1 MARDV
6 LEDDGRLQVVGG
18 LLSPVSDQY
27 RKAGLVAAA
36 HRLEMCR
43 LAVSDSVWINVDPWE
58 AQQTSYQ
65 TTIQVLNSVQGRLP
79 PGLQVMLLAGADLI
93 KTFEVPGLWAAED
106 RQAILGQYGCVVVD
120 RWNHDISEFLLADPI
135 LYKYRKSIHV
145 VKQFISNDISSTKIR

>member
-1 MARDV
+1 MARDA
-6 LEDDGRLQVVGG
+6 LEDDGRFQVVGG

-27 RKAGLVAAA
+27 RKTGLVPVV
-36 HRLEMCR
+36 HRLEMCH
-43 LAVSDSVWINVDPWE
+43 LAVKDSPWIEVDAWE
-58 AQQTSYQ
+58 AQQEVYK
-65 TTIQVLNSVQGRLP
+65 TTIQVLTSLKGRLP

-106 RQAILGQYGCVVVD
+106 RQAILGHYGCVVVD
-120 RWNHDISEFLLADPI
+120 RWNHDISEFLLTDPI